1 MALADLLLRG
11 AGALGQRLA
20 ATQQPQAPTTPNP
33 LQTAFTNAL
42 VNPNMPIEAGFQTP
56 SAKVNADLERQA
68 RIQNQ
73 LAAGRAAII
82 ERARAQ
88 GRSVSTDPATGQL
101 VIGDAP
107 ASSPVQTVGGQRFA
121 FDQQGRVVGMA
132 ADTGVAP
139 PRVQGQTTPSV
150 LTPEMADMS
159 RQRIAAALGE
169 ALRRSAAPV
178 AAAAPAMAAP
188 VAAAAPAMAAPAV
201 AAAPA
206 PTMAA
211 PAAPALPLPT
221 APARPTPMPSAPFRD
236 ATGRVDTA
244 AVARAQGR
252 TPVETTPPPVTPEQ
266 VDAAL
271 AEAET
276 MQEIQ
281 AIGQAEQQATQATR
295 AFDRQI
301 ADLTNRLTAASRAG
315 NRAEVIRLT
324 NSIRRLRAQRAGQLS
339 SAPIIEAGSPMF

>member
-1 MALADLLLRG
+1 MPPPGLLGLITRG

-20 ATQQPQAPTTPNP
+20 QGGAAPAAPAAAPAVDP
-33 LQTAFTNAL
+33 LQRASTNAL

-68 RIQNQ
+68 RIRNQ
-73 LAAGRAAII
+73 LSAGRAAII

-88 GRSVSTDPATGQL
+88 GRQVDVDPNTGQL
-101 VIGDAP
+101 IIGDVQ
-107 ASSPVQTVGGQRFA
+107 ASSPVRTIGGQRFA
-121 FDQQGRVVGMA
+121 FDAQGRPVGMA

-139 PRVQGQTTPSV
+139 PRMEGQTTPSV
-150 LTPEMADMS
+150 LTPEMADMN
-159 RQRIAAALGE
+159 RQRIAAALSE

-188 VAAAAPAMAAPAV
+188 IV
-201 AAAPA
+201 AAPA
-206 PTMAA
+206 PTMTA

-252 TPVETTPPPVTPEQ
+252 TPVEVQPTPEQ
-266 VDAAL
+266 AL
-271 AEAET
+271 A
-276 MQEIQ
+276 
-281 AIGQAEQQATQATR
+281 QAEQFIEQEPERIMEEDIQRRTKSYQEEVAETTRQLTR
-295 AFDRQI
+295 ARMDRNIAAVRRLTNKLSGLLSRRPAGREEAARVEEERQI
-301 ADLTNRLTAASRAG
+301 A
-315 NRAEVIRLT
+315 
-324 NSIRRLRAQRAGQLS
+324 
-339 SAPIIEAGSPMF
+339 APFIPLGG

>member
-33 LQTAFTNAL
+33 FQTAFTNAL

-101 VIGDAP
+101 VIGDVP

-132 ADTGVAP
+132 GDTGVAP

-150 LTPEMADMS
+150 LTPEMADMN
-159 RQRIAAALGE
+159 RQRIAAALSE

-188 VAAAAPAMAAPAV
+188 TVGT
-201 AAAPA
+201 APA

-252 TPVETTPPPVTPEQ
+252 TPVETAVAPEQ
-266 VDAAL
+266 AL
-271 AEAET
+271 AESEVFLQEQPARTARETAET
-276 MQEIQ
+276 KIKTYQQEVS
-281 AIGQAEQQATQATR
+281 ETTR
-295 AFDRQI
+295 A
-301 ADLTNRLTAASRAG
+301 LTRARASGDAAS
-315 NRAEVIRLT
+315 V
-324 NSIRRLRAQRAGQLS
+324 RRLRAKLEQLLQGRPGSVGAETVQAMQRQREQQFEDLAVPFSL
-339 SAPIIEAGSPMF
+339 P